1 MIELYVFYHIFAF
14 IFMIGVTTFSDK
26 FFLNFIG
33 VLLLLVLAPIL
44 FPYLLGA
51 GLKDENLNN
60 N

>member
-26 FFLNFIG
+26 FFSNIIG
-33 VLLLLVLAPIL
+33 TLLLLLLAPIL

-51 GLKDENLNN
+51 GLKE
-60 N
+60 